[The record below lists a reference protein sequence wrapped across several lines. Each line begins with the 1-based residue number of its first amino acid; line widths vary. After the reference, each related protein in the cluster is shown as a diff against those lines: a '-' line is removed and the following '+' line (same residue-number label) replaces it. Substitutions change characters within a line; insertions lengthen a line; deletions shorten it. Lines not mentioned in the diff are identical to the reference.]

1 MEYCSEGN
9 DGTKPVTAH
18 SIQRIRALF
27 DRDKQDT
34 QHQSHQPHH
43 YIYPYQSTSMSPSE
57 GIQMKQ
63 EAMHPQ
69 QSGETQYYPSPR
81 VGDRADDRTTDSQ
94 TSDGRVA
101 PDSIKEGWLNCKISN
116 IDGKVNKV
124 FTRYRCMI
132 DVITQYNGHII
143 DVNITGILFLEICR
157 SLMEILLYRPQK
169 CCHLSVQRQKKCC

>member
-1 MEYCSEGN
+1 MAYCSEGN

-57 GIQMKQ
+57 GMQMKQ
-63 EAMHPQ
+63 EATPPVIGHAHQP
-69 QSGETQYYPSPR
+69 GETQYYPSPR

-101 PDSIKEGWLNCKISN
+101 PDIIKEGWLNCKISN
-116 IDGKVNKV
+116 IDGKVDKIQLDHNS
-124 FTRYRCMI
+124 I
-132 DVITQYNGHII
+132 
-143 DVNITGILFLEICR
+143 
-157 SLMEILLYRPQK
+157 
-169 CCHLSVQRQKKCC
+169 